1 MILSALF
8 SFLGGSAFR
17 MIWGEIAAWLNKKQ
31 DHAYE
36 LERLRAE
43 GEMEAARHA
52 RDMERV
58 RLQSDLKVQ
67 EVKVVAD
74 AAISQF
80 DAQAFVEAQK
90 RAFAPIGVK
99 WVDAWNGSI
108 RPAMATIALL
118 LWVFALAKAGF
129 VTGDWDRELIAG
141 ILGFYIADRTLA
153 KRGK

>member
-1 MILSALF
+1 MILSALL

-17 MIWGEIAAWLNKKQ
+17 MIWGEIAAWVNKQQ

-43 GEMEAARHA
+43 GELDAARHT

-58 RLQSDLKVQ
+58 RLQADLKVQ

-74 AAISQF
+74 AAVSQI
-80 DAQAFVEAQK
+80 DAQAFVEAMKNAQK
-90 RAFAPIGVK
+90 PTGVK
-99 WVDAWNGSI
+99 WVDAWNGLI
-108 RPAMATIALL
+108 RPAMATIAIV

-129 VTGDWDRELIAG
+129 VTSDWDRELIAG
-141 ILGFYIADRTLA
+141 ILGFFIADRTLA

>member
-17 MIWGEIAAWLNKKQ
+17 MIWGEVAAWLNKRQ
-31 DHAYE
+31 EHSYE
-36 LERLRAE
+36 LDRLRME
-43 GEMEAARHA
+43 GELEASRHA

-58 RLQSDLKVQ
+58 RLQADLKVA

-74 AAISQF
+74 AAVSQL
-80 DAQAFVEAQK
+80 DAQAFVEAMKNAQ
-90 RAFAPIGVK
+90 RPTGVR
-99 WVDAWNGSI
+99 WIDGWNGSI
-108 RPAMATIALL
+108 RPAMATIALF
-118 LWVFALAKAGF
+118 LWVISLGVRGF
-129 VTGDWDRELIAG
+129 EVNDWDRELVAG